1 MPDVT
6 IHAVVPTAEPGDV
19 YRRLRDFE
27 AYPRY
32 TDAVREVKVTALD
45 QSRVEARWAVNFR
58 NGVLCWTEH
67 DTFDDATQTI
77 TFCQTD
83 GDFDRFEGTWTLHP
97 RGDAVA
103 VRFACTFDLGMPSLA
118 AIIDPIA
125 CEALVENIQ
134 LILHGLLG
142 DDVAFDDV
150 DALAAA
156 AGER

>member
-6 IHAVVPTAEPGDV
+6 IHAVVPDTEPGHV
-19 YRRLRDFE
+19 YRRLCDFE
-27 AYPRY
+27 TYPRY
-32 TDAVREVKVTALD
+32 TDAVREVKVTPLGNN
-45 QSRVEARWAVNFR
+45 RVEARWAVNFR

-67 DTFDDATQTI
+67 DTFEDATQTI

-83 GDFDRFEGTWTLHP
+83 GDFARFDGTWNVYQD
-97 RGDAVA
+97 GDAVA
-103 VRFACTFDLGMPSLA
+103 VRFTCTFDLGMPSLA

-142 DDVAFDDV
+142 DDLAFHDV
-150 DALAAA
+150 DALATT